1 MSECTPEFWTLKDI
15 RASIEKGY
23 NGNKKIV
30 IPMFQRGKRW
40 DKDKKETFIDSLR
53 KKYPIG
59 TLLFY
64 KDNDIYTL
72 IDGLQRA
79 TAIKDYLSMSFS
91 YDCSAFESISA
102 LLVSSEGLVNS
113 TGILKAVND
122 YGNHVDVRPNGYSIE
137 EWKASRANASTN
149 PHPCTVALYN
159 VCTKVLW

>member
-1 MSECTPEFWTLKDI
+1 MISYWFKYFWYFADPAIFRWSNKTYTALTP
-15 RASIEKGY
+15 RP
-23 NGNKKIV
+23 NKPTELGV
-30 IPMFQRGKRW
+30 
-40 DKDKKETFIDSLR
+40 
-53 KKYPIG
+53 
-59 TLLFY
+59 
-64 KDNDIYTL
+64 
-72 IDGLQRA
+72 
-79 TAIKDYLSMSFS
+79 SFS

-122 YGNHVDVRPNGYSIE
+122 HGNHVDVRPNGYSIE